1 VTHPYGP
8 PPADVEAWEAYIA
21 TVRHNRNL
29 YLASVGQA
37 KRDYQHDALPV
48 EFAYDE
54 AERHAWMTYYQAD
67 KQAWTDF
74 QARLAGDRPP
84 PARSPEHLLA
94 GWSRSQ
100 SMPITPDG
108 ALWEVSVASPEGDH

>member
-1 VTHPYGP
+1 VTWLWSP
-8 PPADVEAWEAYIA
+8 PAADVEAWEAYIA
-21 TVRHNRNL
+21 AVRHNRNL

-37 KRDYQHDALPV
+37 KRDYQHDALPA

-84 PARSPEHLLA
+84 PARSPEHRVPSSEGPWHWPLGLDPQPCLA
-94 GWSRSQ
+94 
-100 SMPITPDG
+100 
-108 ALWEVSVASPEGDH
+108 DHDCTELGH